1 MPNRLQTKEEQHDA
15 HSVGKI
21 VKQPVRNAT
30 PYFEMGLISTVYNA
44 CVGEQFEL
52 QTLLNEKVKNTVGHI
67 SLSFSPE
74 DGARLRKTMRP
85 PLSYARPPS
94 TRKSTSTLGSSLA
107 APSVARLQE
116 KPYIYARLREY

>member
-44 CVGEQFEL
+44 CVGEQFE
-52 QTLLNEKVKNTVGHI
+52 E
-67 SLSFSPE
+67 
-74 DGARLRKTMRP
+74 M
-85 PLSYARPPS
+85 
-94 TRKSTSTLGSSLA
+94 A
-107 APSVARLQE
+107 AHPDFSVADLHR
-116 KPYIYARLREY
+116 PCMTA